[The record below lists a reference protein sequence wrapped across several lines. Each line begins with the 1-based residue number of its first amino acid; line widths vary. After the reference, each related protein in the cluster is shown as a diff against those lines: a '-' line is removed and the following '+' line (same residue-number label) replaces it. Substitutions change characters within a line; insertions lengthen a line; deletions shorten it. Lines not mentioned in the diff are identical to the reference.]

1 MNTFCLWILFF
12 FKLEKIR
19 KKSLLEKL
27 KIKETKKQTSSFGI
41 LKNKKMKH
49 KGEGAGILK
58 TNIKKAIGKKKI

>member
-1 MNTFCLWILFF
+1 
-12 FKLEKIR
+12 LEKIR